1 MYLALITALGVGGAT
16 IAGVLIGFLFQK
28 VPHRFNDIILG
39 FAAASCWARRCL
51 D

>member
-28 VPHRFNDIILG
+28 VPHRFNDIMPP
-39 FAAASCWARRCL
+39 ASCWARRCWA
-51 D
+51 